1 MKFFDLFAGIGG
13 FRLGMERNGHE
24 CIGSCE
30 IDKYARQIYA
40 KNFGQEPEYRDATKL
55 NPKELPDFQCLCAG
69 FPCQSFSL
77 AGQRGGFEDTR
88 GTLFFEIIRIARE
101 KQPSILFLENVKGLL
116 SHDKGKTYRTILT
129 TLDEVG
135 YDCEFMLVNSKYFV
149 PQNRER
155 IFIICHLRG
164 SGRRKILPLREIS
177 ERYDNSCKESG
188 KNGKKLQNQCDSE
201 ESTALTTSY
210 YKGWGGG
217 RTMIS
222 EPKAKHINMT
232 EHNGSRVYSKDGIAP
247 SVMAGEGSGTRIKI
261 AEAKSIQRCGDREKK
276 TYSFSDISHCLCANP
291 TSDYQNKII
300 EPNVKQIGKIHKG
313 QSGTVYSTDGIATT
327 ICGCGGGDGAKTG
340 LYAEPKIKKVGCIGK
355 DGQGNRVYS
364 VDGVAPTLNAL
375 SGGMGAKTGLY
386 AIGSTQKHT
395 AVMKDMSPTLTEAM
409 GKGGGHVPMVLN
421 PDEKKMVYTSNTNA
435 NMKKR
440 IQDRESTWTLT
451 GNGTDFGLVE
461 GCRIRRLTPKECERL
476 QGFPDGWTDHEIS
489 DTQRYKCLGNAV
501 TTTTIQYIASFL

>member
-30 IDKYARQIYA
+30 IDKYARQIYS

-77 AGQRGGFEDTR
+77 AGHRGGFEDTR
-88 GTLFFEIIRIARE
+88 GTLFFEIIRIVRE
-101 KQPSILFLENVKGLL
+101 KQPSALFLENVKGLL

-232 EHNGSRVYSKDGIAP
+232 EHNVSRVYSKDGIAP

-261 AEAKSIQRCGDREKK
+261 AEAKSIQRC
-276 TYSFSDISHCLCANP
+276 
-291 TSDYQNKII
+291 
-300 EPNVKQIGKIHKG
+300 V
-313 QSGTVYSTDGIATT
+313 
-327 ICGCGGGDGAKTG
+327 
-340 LYAEPKIKKVGCIGK
+340 EPKIKKVGCIGK

>member
-1 MKFFDLFAGIGG
+1 
-13 FRLGMERNGHE
+13 
-24 CIGSCE
+24 
-30 IDKYARQIYA
+30 
-40 KNFGQEPEYRDATKL
+40 
-55 NPKELPDFQCLCAG
+55 
-69 FPCQSFSL
+69 
-77 AGQRGGFEDTR
+77 
-88 GTLFFEIIRIARE
+88 
-101 KQPSILFLENVKGLL
+101 
-116 SHDKGKTYRTILT
+116 
-129 TLDEVG
+129 
-135 YDCEFMLVNSKYFV
+135 
-149 PQNRER
+149 
-155 IFIICHLRG
+155 
-164 SGRRKILPLREIS
+164 
-177 ERYDNSCKESG
+177 
-188 KNGKKLQNQCDSE
+188 
-201 ESTALTTSY
+201 
-210 YKGWGGG
+210 
-217 RTMIS
+217 MIS

-261 AEAKSIQRCGDREKK
+261 AEVKSIQRCGDRDKK
-276 TYSFSDISHCLCANP
+276 TYSISDISHCLCANP

-300 EPNVKQIGKIHKG
+300 
-313 QSGTVYSTDGIATT
+313 
-327 ICGCGGGDGAKTG
+327 
-340 LYAEPKIKKVGCIGK
+340 EPKIKKVGCIGK

>member
-30 IDKYARQIYA
+30 IDKYARQIYS

-77 AGQRGGFEDTR
+77 AGHRGGFEDTR
-88 GTLFFEIIRIARE
+88 GTLFFEIIRIVRE
-101 KQPSILFLENVKGLL
+101 KQPSVLFLENVKGLL

-261 AEAKSIQRCGDREKK
+261 AEAKSIQRC
-276 TYSFSDISHCLCANP
+276 
-291 TSDYQNKII
+291 
-300 EPNVKQIGKIHKG
+300 V
-313 QSGTVYSTDGIATT
+313 
-327 ICGCGGGDGAKTG
+327 
-340 LYAEPKIKKVGCIGK
+340 EPKIKKVGCIGK

>member
-1 MKFFDLFAGIGG
+1 
-13 FRLGMERNGHE
+13 
-24 CIGSCE
+24 
-30 IDKYARQIYA
+30 
-40 KNFGQEPEYRDATKL
+40 
-55 NPKELPDFQCLCAG
+55 
-69 FPCQSFSL
+69 
-77 AGQRGGFEDTR
+77 
-88 GTLFFEIIRIARE
+88 
-101 KQPSILFLENVKGLL
+101 
-116 SHDKGKTYRTILT
+116 
-129 TLDEVG
+129 
-135 YDCEFMLVNSKYFV
+135 
-149 PQNRER
+149 
-155 IFIICHLRG
+155 
-164 SGRRKILPLREIS
+164 
-177 ERYDNSCKESG
+177 
-188 KNGKKLQNQCDSE
+188 
-201 ESTALTTSY
+201 
-210 YKGWGGG
+210 
-217 RTMIS
+217 MIS

-261 AEAKSIQRCGDREKK
+261 AEAKSIQRC
-276 TYSFSDISHCLCANP
+276 
-291 TSDYQNKII
+291 
-300 EPNVKQIGKIHKG
+300 V
-313 QSGTVYSTDGIATT
+313 
-327 ICGCGGGDGAKTG
+327 
-340 LYAEPKIKKVGCIGK
+340 EPKIKKVGCIGK